1 MSKFNSQA
9 NSRLVFENSLKIIR
23 EAKLTLDV
31 TKCTN
36 SDLRLEQTA
45 ATNKTQ
51 YLFPVLT
58 NNNGPANTL
67 FNTEIRLNQ
76 QDSFVA
82 SAWGF
87 FISKPSSAV
96 DATYILHTYPNA
108 LTFST
113 AGVAAAAE
121 TLYNSIFQIAVN
133 NDIVMPVMST
143 RRFRSVPISQAV
155 AAAANQNG
163 IALDQIDLS
172 SDGFTVV
179 EPLILFIGSKNTVI
193 TLSLPAALAAV
204 ETFQRLHVIFE
215 GLLAQNSTI
224 IT

>member
-9 NSRLVFENSLKIIR
+9 NSRLVFENAQQIIT
-23 EAKLTLDV
+23 KNGLTLDE
-31 TKCTN
+31 TKLTN
-36 SDLRLEQTA
+36 SDLRLEQAA

-51 YLFPVLT
+51 YQFPVLT

-87 FISKPSSAV
+87 FISAPSSAV
-96 DATYILHTYPNA
+96 DCTYILHTYPSP
-108 LTFST
+108 LTFAT
-113 AGVAAAAE
+113 GGAAAAAE
-121 TLYNSIFQIAVN
+121 TLYNSTFQISVN

-143 RRFRSVPISQAV
+143 RRFRHVPAAQAV
-155 AAAANQNG
+155 TAAANQNG
-163 IALDQIDLS
+163 IAYDGIDLTS
-172 SDGFTVV
+172 FGFTIL
-179 EPLILFIGSKNTVI
+179 EPLILFIGSKNSVI
-193 TLSLPAALAAV
+193 NLYLPAAMAV
-204 ETFQRLHVIFE
+204 VQANMRMHVIFE
-215 GLLAQNSTI
+215 GVLAQNSTI

>member
-9 NSRLVFENSLKIIR
+9 NSRLVFENAQNIITLAGLSLDIT
-23 EAKLTLDV
+23 KL
-31 TKCTN
+31 TN
-36 SDLRLEQTA
+36 SDLRLEQA
-45 ATNKTQ
+45 LAVNKTQ
-51 YLFPVLT
+51 YQFPVLV

-87 FISKPSSAV
+87 FIAAPSSAV
-96 DATYILHTYPNA
+96 DTTFILHTYPSP
-108 LTFST
+108 LTFT
-113 AGVAAAAE
+113 GGATAAAE
-121 TLYNSIFQIAVN
+121 TLYNSTLQIAVN

-143 RRFRSVPISQAV
+143 RRFRYVPPAQAV

-163 IALDQIDLS
+163 IAYDGIDMTS
-172 SDGFTVV
+172 SAFTIV

-193 TLSLPAALAAV
+193 NLFLPAAMAAV
-204 ETFQRLHVIFE
+204 QANMRGVMIFE
-215 GLLAQNSTI
+215 GLLAQNSTS

>member
-9 NSRLVFENSLKIIR
+9 NARLVFENALRIIKDAR
-23 EAKLTLDV
+23 LTLDI
-31 TKCTN
+31 TKLTN
-36 SDLRLEQTA
+36 SDLRLEQQA

-51 YLFPVLT
+51 YQFPVLT

-67 FNTEIRLNQ
+67 FNTETRLNQ

-87 FISKPSSAV
+87 FISKPSSLT

-113 AGVAAAAE
+113 TGVAAAAE
-121 TLYNSIFQIAVN
+121 TLYNSILQISVN

-143 RRFRSVPISQAV
+143 RRFRAVPQSQAV
-155 AAAANQNG
+155 AAGTNQNG
-163 IALDQIDLS
+163 IALDQIDLT
-172 SDGFTVV
+172 SDGFTIL
-179 EPLILFIGSKNTVI
+179 EPLILFIGSKNSVI

-204 ETFQRLHVIFE
+204 ETFQRLHMIFD

>member
-9 NSRLVFENSLKIIR
+9 NARLVFENAQRIITG
-23 EAKLTLDV
+23 AKLTLDV
-31 TKCTN
+31 TKLTN
-36 SDLRLEQTA
+36 SDLRLEQQA

-51 YLFPVLT
+51 YQFPVLV

-87 FISKPSSAV
+87 FISKPSSAT
-96 DATYILHTYPNA
+96 DATYILHTYPSP

-113 AGVAAAAE
+113 TGVAAAAE
-121 TLYNSIFQIAVN
+121 TLYNSIFQISVN

-143 RRFRSVPISQAV
+143 RRFRAVPQSQAV

-163 IALDQIDLS
+163 VAYDQIDLS
-172 SDGFTVV
+172 SDGFMVV

-193 TLSLPAALAAV
+193 TLSLPAAMAVV
-204 ETFQRLHVIFE
+204 ETNQRLHVIFE
-215 GLLAQNSTI
+215 GVLAQNSTI